1 MGNVRELQSVIRE
14 SLIAS
19 AGPTVIAEFLPAE
32 LHRGEGGEPESET
45 EVRPMPDMDWRSLPE
60 FVESAVAEGQKDV
73 YRRALEQFDRLI
85 VAAAM
90 RQAGGQQ
97 NRAAEILGIS
107 RVTLRAKLRHMHLAV
122 EKVLLPRQTEEPRN

>member
-1 MGNVRELQSVIRE
+1 
-14 SLIAS
+14 
-19 AGPTVIAEFLPAE
+19 
-32 LHRGEGGEPESET
+32 
-45 EVRPMPDMDWRSLPE
+45 MPDMDWRSLPE